1 MLVILHKDLTC
12 VQRRGSVRGDETSD
26 LHNEGGGCE
35 GWDHSRNFAGLD
47 QGQETYPS
55 KADNRRCKG
64 EAYLDSSGLDP
75 TSRYEREN
83 LLEGART
90 PKKEETLKEAGRAG
104 A

>member
-1 MLVILHKDLTC
+1 V
-12 VQRRGSVRGDETSD
+12 RRDETNN
-26 LHNEGGGCE
+26 LHNKGSGCE
-35 GWDHSRNFAGLD
+35 GWNHSRNFASLD
-47 QGQETYPS
+47 QGQENQAS
-55 KADNRRCKG
+55 EANARRCKG